1 MNTTAT
7 RYKTY
12 TRPPLPFRG
21 NKRMWVKQFTELL
34 KANYSDCDIVVDL
47 FGGSGFCSYLAKKAL
62 PAAEVVYNDFDY
74 YIDRINKI
82 PQTNEI
88 IARLRQALDGI
99 AIKANIG
106 KEKKKECLTIIN
118 EYENPDY
125 LTISTNILFS
135 GKYADDIKELEKP
148 SFYKQTVSKDYDA
161 TGYLDGMT
169 ITHVDWRELY
179 YRYKDCGSQVLF
191 LFDPPYMNTDASGYS
206 NLEYSNLEYSNLKEN
221 IGLIK
226 TIFDISESPMCDYIL
241 FTSEKSGFTELFGLV
256 ENLKVKKGNISQQCY
271 VNYQNSYRDYLLYKV
286 A

>member
-12 TRPPLPFRG
+12 TQPPLPFRG

-74 YIDRINKI
+74 YVDRINKI

-106 KEKKKECLTIIN
+106 KEKKKECLSIIN

-125 LTISTNILFS
+125 LTICTNILFS

-148 SFYKQTVSKDYDA
+148 SFYKRTVSKDYDA
-161 TGYLDGMT
+161 TGYLDGLT

-179 YRYKDCGSQVLF
+179 ERYNDCGKRVLF
-191 LFDPPYMNTDASGYS
+191 LFDPPYMNTDASGYHS
-206 NLEYSNLEYSNLKEN
+206 MEYSNLKDN

-226 TIFDISESPMCDYIL
+226 TILDISEQPMCDYIL
-241 FTSEKSGFTELFGLV
+241 FTSDKSGFVELFELIDEV
-256 ENLKVKKGNISQQCY
+256 KVGRSSHSVLFRTSNI
-271 VNYQNSYRDYLLYKV
+271 NYQNKFIDYLIYKV
-286 A
+286 AS